1 MTITIEQIRKTADIC
16 DGLAKA
22 SKAHVLRSIADQ
34 YAEKGQI
41 SSRQIEWCQE
51 QIEAFP
57 VEMYEEQV
65 RKRKEWHALWL
76 AKDEQF
82 LKWIDF
88 LTLFYVSR
96 RSVPNEGHIQW
107 YRNCASELRR
117 QLEMYRQG
125 LDVDLHLP
133 RLERLEKSKLRDK
146 LWACFNSTPMYGVGD
161 LVSIR
166 GTAPTFSAWRII
178 KYGHDK
184 YRDGLHG
191 YQDRKVAKP
200 YKTALVAEVLNATFA
215 CRQMH
220 KSKGSTRLYKIVAF
234 SGGRHDECW
243 VCESDIKLVK

>member
-1 MTITIEQIRKTADIC
+1 MVSR
-16 DGLAKA
+16 
-22 SKAHVLRSIADQ
+22 SKSKHFLL
-34 YAEKGQI
+34 K
-41 SSRQIEWCQE
+41 CTK
-51 QIEAFP
+51 
-57 VEMYEEQV
+57 EQV
-65 RKRKEWHALWL
+65 RKRNEWQALWD

-107 YRNCASELRR
+107 YRSCATELRR

-125 LDVDLHLP
+125 LDVDLIMS
-133 RLERLEKSKLRDK
+133 RLERLEGSKLRDK
-146 LWACFNSTPMYGVGD
+146 LWACFQSAPLYGVGD

-166 GTAPTFSAWRII
+166 GTAPTFSSWRII
-178 KYGHDK
+178 KYSHDK
-184 YRDGLHG
+184 FRDGLHG

-200 YKTALVAEVLNATFA
+200 YKIALVSEVLNATFA

-234 SGGRHDECW
+234 SGGQSDETW
-243 VCESDIKLVK
+243 VCESDIKPVK

>member
-1 MTITIEQIRKTADIC
+1 MTITIGQIRKTADIC
-16 DGLAKA
+16 EGLGKA

-34 YAEKGQI
+34 YVEKGQI

-51 QIEAFP
+51 QITAFP
-57 VEMYEEQV
+57 AEMYEEQV
-65 RKRKEWHALWL
+65 RKRKEWQALWD

-88 LTLFYVSR
+88 LTLFYVSSR
-96 RSVPNEGHIQW
+96 TVPNHGHVQW
-107 YRNCASELRR
+107 YKHCAKELRR
-117 QLEMYRQG
+117 TLGLYYDG
-125 LDVDLHLP
+125 LDPDLTMS
-133 RLERLEKSKLRDK
+133 RLERLEGSKLRDK
-146 LWACFNSTPMYGVGD
+146 LWACFNSTPLYAVGD

-166 GTAPTFSAWRII
+166 GTAPTFSSWRII
-178 KYGHDK
+178 SYGHDEF
-184 YRDGLHG
+184 RNGLHG

-234 SGGRHDECW
+234 SAGQSDETW

>member
-16 DGLAKA
+16 EGLAKA

-65 RKRKEWHALWL
+65 RKRKEWQALWD

-107 YRNCASELRR
+107 YRNCAVATTAVR
-117 QLEMYRQG
+117 
-125 LDVDLHLP
+125 
-133 RLERLEKSKLRDK
+133 
-146 LWACFNSTPMYGVGD
+146 N
-161 LVSIR
+161 VSSR
-166 GTAPTFSAWRII
+166 P
-178 KYGHDK
+178 
-184 YRDGLHG
+184 
-191 YQDRKVAKP
+191 
-200 YKTALVAEVLNATFA
+200 
-215 CRQMH
+215 
-220 KSKGSTRLYKIVAF
+220 
-234 SGGRHDECW
+234 
-243 VCESDIKLVK
+243 